1 MRASDS
7 YLVLSKEGARRLH
20 GACEYPKNRVVVNKD
35 SEPFALDGKSVFSKF
50 VVECDENIRANDEVL
65 IVNED
70 DKLLAFG
77 KSLLSAVEIEDF
89 QTGQAIK
96 TRKGFKK

>member
-1 MRASDS
+1 MVS
-7 YLVLSKEGARRLH
+7 
-20 GACEYPKNRVVVNKD
+20 
-35 SEPFALDGKSVFSKF
+35 
-50 VVECDENIRANDEVL
+50 VECDENIRSNDEVL

-70 DKLLAFG
+70 DRLLAFG
-77 KSLLSAVEIEDF
+77 KSLLSAVEIDNF